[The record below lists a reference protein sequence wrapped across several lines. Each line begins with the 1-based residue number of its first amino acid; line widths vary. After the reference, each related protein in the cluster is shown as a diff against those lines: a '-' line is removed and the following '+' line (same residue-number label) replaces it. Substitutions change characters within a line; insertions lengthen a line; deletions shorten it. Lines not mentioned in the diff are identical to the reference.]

1 MRQCALLKSLCI
13 LIIMMS
19 MNSNII
25 GLLIS
30 FLFLALV
37 IAVGIFLKLRF
48 SISSESMRKFVHIGV
63 SNWWFIEVGFFTSLG
78 YALVGPIFFII
89 ANSLFTFL
97 DWGKALGMDDRKRN
111 YGLIYF
117 PITLLIMVVM
127 QYQGFASSLACSIGV
142 LIMGYGD
149 GLAALIGTKWGKKRL
164 PLSFTKKTYLGTL
177 VIACVSFLITFIGLV
192 AYSLLGS
199 GAIVAISLLIALVSA
214 VVEAITPFGL
224 DNLSVPLIA
233 VLLLEV
239 FL

>member
-1 MRQCALLKSLCI
+1 MD
-13 LIIMMS
+13 
-19 MNSNII
+19 SNII

-111 YGLIYF
+111 HGIRRWPGCSYWNEVGQEKI
-117 PITLLIMVVM
+117 
-127 QYQGFASSLACSIGV
+127 AS
-142 LIMGYGD
+142 
-149 GLAALIGTKWGKKRL
+149 
-164 PLSFTKKTYLGTL
+164 
-177 VIACVSFLITFIGLV
+177 
-192 AYSLLGS
+192 
-199 GAIVAISLLIALVSA
+199 
-214 VVEAITPFGL
+214 
-224 DNLSVPLIA
+224 
-233 VLLLEV
+233 
-239 FL
+239 